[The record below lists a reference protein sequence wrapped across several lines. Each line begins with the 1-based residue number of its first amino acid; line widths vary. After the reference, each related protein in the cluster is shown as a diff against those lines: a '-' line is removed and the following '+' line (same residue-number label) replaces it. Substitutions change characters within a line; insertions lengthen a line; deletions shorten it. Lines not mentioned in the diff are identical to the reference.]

1 MTDPED
7 IQRLIRLKRH
17 ELPPEGF
24 MEDFMAQL
32 HERQRADVLRQSAFS
47 LLWERIG
54 AYLEG
59 RTSPNM
65 GLAAA
70 AAVVALGGVV
80 WWMPHEGATK
90 AAVAAV
96 QSAKSPTASATPV
109 SALAMADRE
118 SMFIVPQLGFEDQEH
133 PTPTPARLGEM
144 LLSQHFRGGYA
155 DEARARERE
164 SHGVTPVN
172 LSPTYNQGAPLDLA
186 EPLMQ
191 QNGSA
196 GNIQKLGQ

>member
-32 HERQRADVLRQSAFS
+32 HERQRADVLRQSALS
-47 LLWERIG
+47 LLWERIS

-59 RTSPNM
+59 RSSPNM

-70 AAVVALGGVV
+70 TAVVALGGVV

-90 AAVAAV
+90 ATVAV
-96 QSAKSPTASATPV
+96 QSAKPAAVVTPSP
-109 SALAMADRE
+109 ALAMADRE

-133 PTPTPARLGEM
+133 PTPPPARLGEM

-155 DEARARERE
+155 DEARARN